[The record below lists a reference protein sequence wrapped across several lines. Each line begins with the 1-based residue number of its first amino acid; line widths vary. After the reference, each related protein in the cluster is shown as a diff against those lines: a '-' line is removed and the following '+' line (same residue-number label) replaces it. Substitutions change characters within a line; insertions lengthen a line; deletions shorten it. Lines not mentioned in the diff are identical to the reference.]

1 METRIR
7 KASMDDYEAMCA
19 ILSEGDALHST
30 HLPDRF
36 CPPAGHQAARTREYI
51 SSLVH
56 DPDTSVFLAEDADQ
70 ITGVIITIVRDT
82 LAIPILTPRRIAN
95 IDIIVVRH
103 DQQGRGIGRALMA
116 QAEKWA
122 QSRGAHDIEL
132 TVYFFNQK
140 AIRFYTGLGY
150 KGISQKMVKKL

>member
-1 METRIR
+1 MEIR

-19 ILSEGDALHST
+19 ILSEGDALHSA

-36 CPPAGHQAARTREYI
+36 CPPAAHQVARTREYI
-51 SSLVH
+51 SSLID
-56 DPDTSVFLAEDADQ
+56 DPDTSVYLAEEAGQ

-82 LAIPILTPRRIAN
+82 LAIPILTRRRVAN
-95 IDIIVVRH
+95 IDIIVVSH

-116 QAEKWA
+116 QAEQWA
-122 QSRGAHDIEL
+122 RVRGAHDIEL

-140 AIRFYTGLGY
+140 AMRFYTELGY
-150 KGISQKMVKKL
+150 EGLSQKMVKKL